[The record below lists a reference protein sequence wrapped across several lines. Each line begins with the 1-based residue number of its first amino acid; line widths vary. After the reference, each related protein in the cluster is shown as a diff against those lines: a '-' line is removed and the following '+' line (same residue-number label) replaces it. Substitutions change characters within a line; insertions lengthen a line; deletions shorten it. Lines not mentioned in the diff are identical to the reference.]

1 MNKLVNFIGNI
12 FKYETNVLL
21 GRWCHISIPSCCEN
35 VINRKIDFANSDNNF
50 DINKINKIKDNNFII
65 NNTNNNNLII
75 NNKKKNSENNA
86 QEYINYFSN

>member
-50 DINKINKIKDNNFII
+50 DINKTNNSNNSKDNNS
-65 NNTNNNNLII
+65 II
-75 NNKKKNSENNA
+75 NNKKKNNENNA
-86 QEYINYFSN
+86 QDYINYFSN

>member
-1 MNKLVNFIGNI
+1 MNKLVTFIGNI

-50 DINKINKIKDNNFII
+50 DINKTNNSNNSKDNNS
-65 NNTNNNNLII
+65 II

-86 QEYINYFSN
+86 QDYINYFSN

>member
-50 DINKINKIKDNNFII
+50 DINKTNNSNNTKDNNS
-65 NNTNNNNLII
+65 II

-86 QEYINYFSN
+86 QDYINYFSN

>member
-50 DINKINKIKDNNFII
+50 DINKTNNSNNSKDNNS
-65 NNTNNNNLII
+65 II

-86 QEYINYFSN
+86 QDYINYFSN

>member
-1 MNKLVNFIGNI
+1 MNKLVSFISNI

-50 DINKINKIKDNNFII
+50 DINNSKDNNS
-65 NNTNNNNLII
+65 II
-75 NNKKKNSENNA
+75 NNKKKNNENNA
-86 QEYINYFSN
+86 QDYINYFSN

>member
-50 DINKINKIKDNNFII
+50 DINKTNKTNKSKDNNS
-65 NNTNNNNLII
+65 II
-75 NNKKKNSENNA
+75 NNKKKNNENNA
-86 QEYINYFSN
+86 QDYINYFSN

>member
-50 DINKINKIKDNNFII
+50 DINKTNNSKDNNS
-65 NNTNNNNLII
+65 II

-86 QEYINYFSN
+86 QDYINYFSN

>member
-50 DINKINKIKDNNFII
+50 DINKTNKSNNSKDNNS
-65 NNTNNNNLII
+65 II

-86 QEYINYFSN
+86 QDYINYFSN